1 MFNLAMISSF
11 LLCYKIIKTIFSLLK
26 QFPLFALLFPWM
38 NFFELSQTFK
48 TFLLWMWTYFVLRV
62 KNYFVLVL
70 NSLKP
75 FWLSFEGF
83 KETNW
88 VMNQVMCVL
97 LLGVFKHLLLRETD
111 VLKTCR
117 KSKFLGKKIWRYS
130 PALKIK
136 KVQGIFGKTFAPLS
150 SAVFCLKKRVS
161 GFF

>member
-1 MFNLAMISSF
+1 
-11 LLCYKIIKTIFSLLK
+11 
-26 QFPLFALLFPWM
+26 M

-75 FWLSFEGF
+75 FWLSSEQGF

-88 VMNQVMCVL
+88 LINQGMFVL

-117 KSKFLGKKIWRYS
+117 RSKFLGKKIWKYS

-136 KVQGIFGKTFAPLS
+136 KVQGIFGKTFVLAPLS